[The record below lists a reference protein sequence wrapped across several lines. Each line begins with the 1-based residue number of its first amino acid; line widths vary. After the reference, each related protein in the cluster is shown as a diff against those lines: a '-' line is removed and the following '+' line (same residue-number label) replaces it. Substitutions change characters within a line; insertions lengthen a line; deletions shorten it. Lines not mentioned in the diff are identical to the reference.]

1 MDIRMPVMDGL
12 EATQRIKRTEAGKST
27 VIAALTAHAMEEE
40 REKVLAAGCDDFV
53 RKPFR
58 EHEIFGVMGKHLGL
72 RFEYE
77 DNREKA
83 VAIEP
88 VVEIDSQRL
97 AALPADLRGQ
107 LYKAVA
113 ELDRKRTLALIKA
126 IKPID
131 AQLAGG
137 LAVFVR
143 NLAFEPMLDLLKKS
157 EQPQQEDSHD
167 RSHDSTTR
175 SI

>member
-1 MDIRMPVMDGL
+1 MDGL

-77 DNREKA
+77 DSRAKTVA
-83 VAIEP
+83 VKPE
-88 VVEIDSQRL
+88 VEIDPQRL
-97 AALPADLRGQ
+97 AALPADLLSR
-107 LYKAVA
+107 LHDAA
-113 ELDRKRTLALIKA
+113 IELDRDRILVLIEQ

-131 AQLAGG
+131 AHVARVLETSVKKFALGP
-137 LAVFVR
+137 L
-143 NLAFEPMLDLLKKS
+143 LDLLKKRT
-157 EQPQQEDSHD
+157 PQSRRQS
-167 RSHDSTTR
+167 
-175 SI
+175 